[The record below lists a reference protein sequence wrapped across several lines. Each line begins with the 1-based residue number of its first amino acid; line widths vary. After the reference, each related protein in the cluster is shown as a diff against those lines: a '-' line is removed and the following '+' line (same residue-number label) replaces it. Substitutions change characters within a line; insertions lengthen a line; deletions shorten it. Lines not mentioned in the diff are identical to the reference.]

1 MTGVVVVNGS
11 EIAAFVQDTHGS
23 APVKRRIQIETIVE
37 DFLVWRCKKKGPASA
52 PTLLS
57 RGSQSA
63 KGNSNVDTHNTRA
76 SDEAIVAAM
85 RMLEGP
91 IHSLLM
97 MSEIMGDA
105 FDHDLQELD
114 IDTLEKRGIPRDGK
128 SMKIILTR
136 GQIDRLSF
144 LWNDVIHR
152 AAKLQKAYLAAL
164 DGKEIAA

>member
-1 MTGVVVVNGS
+1 M
-11 EIAAFVQDTHGS
+11 E
-23 APVKRRIQIETIVE
+23 
-37 DFLVWRCKKKGPASA
+37 
-52 PTLLS
+52 
-57 RGSQSA
+57 
-63 KGNSNVDTHNTRA
+63 THNTRA

-105 FDHDLQELD
+105 FDHDVQELD